1 LRQEQTRKTNNAW
14 IQVSY
19 ISTLVERSVES
30 PDTLFRDRSVAKQ
43 STPVFNQL
51 RRSRLEHAFGGRTA
65 LFSGVERGQLL
76 EKRRNMTIDTGVQ
89 RMIRQLAGISQKDFV
104 EVLSRFHRE

>member
-1 LRQEQTRKTNNAW
+1 
-14 IQVSY
+14 VSKGP
-19 ISTLVERSVES
+19 TLS
-30 PDTLFRDRSVAKQ
+30 PGIAASQ

-51 RRSRLEHAFGGRTA
+51 PRSRLEHAFGGRSA

-104 EVLSRFHRE
+104 EVLSRFHREQ